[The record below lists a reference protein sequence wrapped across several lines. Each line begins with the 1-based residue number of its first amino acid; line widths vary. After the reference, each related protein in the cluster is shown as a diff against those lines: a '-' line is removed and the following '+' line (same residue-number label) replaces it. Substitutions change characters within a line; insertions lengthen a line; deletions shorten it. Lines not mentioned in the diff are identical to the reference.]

1 MPAVSRLLSVRAIF
15 AAATANWLNRA
26 ADFATRAGIQ
36 SSGLKP
42 CTSPTARHSGGSFD
56 PSNIVGALMPDRPA
70 SAATQNLSTPMPMG
84 DTIPSPVMTGCRF
97 IGWLS
102 PRWRCVAFPPEILGF
117 TLAGDPARDQVPG
130 SRLLE

>member
-15 AAATANWLNRA
+15 AAAIANWLNRA

-36 SSGLKP
+36 SRGLKSR
-42 CTSPTARHSGGSFD
+42 TSPTMRHSSGSFD
-56 PSNIVGALMPDRPA
+56 PSNSVGAPMPDRPA
-70 SAATQNLSTPMPMG
+70 SADTQNLSTPIPMG
-84 DTIPSPVMTGCRF
+84 DTIPSPVITGCRF

-102 PRWRCVAFPPEILGF
+102 PRWRWVAFLPEIPGF